1 MIKVSSDADRIAVA
15 KLQEIGQ
22 DHVFAFW
29 DELPPEGQKKFLSQ
43 LRGLDLPLLK
53 TVLET
58 YRSELRRNS
67 KDRVYE
73 PVDSRPIRSDVAST
87 DTARADG
94 ERALREGKVAVV
106 MSAVTPNC
114 LRGPVGP
121 KGDIPIGPVSGKSL
135 YCLQAEK
142 LLALAKHY
150 RASIPLFIVA
160 SDETYAATLETF
172 EQEKFF
178 GLSRQDVRF
187 LHEES
192 LPVINRRGPFLL
204 ANRGRLAMSPTGH
217 GAAITQLLKEDNFK
231 QLEVRGIEYIFV
243 FQVENPLVQIADP
256 LFLGRHMEGEYEIS
270 SKAVRR
276 TDPDEQ
282 LGVFCRCNGAS
293 IVVEPDQLA
302 DSDQK
307 RRLDDGALAFS
318 SANADIHFLSMA
330 VLRKAVENKLAIPYR
345 FVSKSTRYVDRR
357 GRLVNPKNPNSIVFQ
372 THLYDAISWAKKSQV
387 IETPRDEEFS
397 PVGVSSEDGSSD
409 RARRALS
416 RVYQRWLDRA
426 GAAFPNGGTP
436 PEEDLRVE
444 ISPLFARN
452 ADELKEKV
460 TIPLEVTSGLYLE

>member
-1 MIKVSSDADRIAVA
+1 MIKVSSDADRIVVA

-114 LRGPVGP
+114 LRGPLSP

-192 LPVINRRGPFLL
+192 LPVINRRGLFLL
-204 ANRGRLAMSPTGH
+204 VNRGRLAMSPTGH

-293 IVVEPDQLA
+293 
-302 DSDQK
+302 
-307 RRLDDGALAFS
+307 R
-318 SANADIHFLSMA
+318 FL
-330 VLRKAVENKLAIPYR
+330 
-345 FVSKSTRYVDRR
+345 
-357 GRLVNPKNPNSIVFQ
+357 
-372 THLYDAISWAKKSQV
+372 
-387 IETPRDEEFS
+387 
-397 PVGVSSEDGSSD
+397 
-409 RARRALS
+409 
-416 RVYQRWLDRA
+416 
-426 GAAFPNGGTP
+426 
-436 PEEDLRVE
+436 
-444 ISPLFARN
+444 
-452 ADELKEKV
+452 
-460 TIPLEVTSGLYLE
+460 